1 MKTLSWRRHHYAAV
15 IGIFS
20 IFLIM
25 VALVAGMVGCF
36 RLVGL
41 FEIWDWYDLDYIKN
55 NLYGT
60 YLLMNDIDSTTAGYT
75 ELASPTANGGQGWQ
89 PIGMKEASFRG
100 LLNGQGHE
108 IRDLFINRPDQE
120 GVGLFDELGITGRIM
135 SIGVVKANV
144 TGFSLVGGLVGVNWG
159 NVTGCYVTGSVSS
172 TGTSRVGGLV
182 GENVFRVNNCYSTAS
197 VSGNEQVGGLVGQN
211 YEGSVS
217 NSYST
222 ASVTGNSSVGG
233 LVGRNRNTVSNSYS
247 TGSVT
252 GSSRVGGL
260 VGDSDGTVS
269 NSFWDT
275 QTSGQ
280 TTSAGG
286 TGENTTQMINIATFS
301 GAGWNITAVANLGA
315 RNHSCIWNIVTGVTY
330 PFLRWQA

>member
-1 MKTLSWRRHHYAAV
+1 VKTLGRRRHRYASV
-15 IGIFS
+15 IGILS

-25 VALVAGMVGCF
+25 VALVAAMAGCF
-36 RLVGL
+36 RVVGL
-41 FEIWDWYDLDYIKN
+41 FEIRDWYDLDHIKN

-60 YLLMNDIDSTTAGYT
+60 YLLMNNLDSTSAGYT
-75 ELASPTANGGQGWQ
+75 ELASPTANEGQGWQ

-100 LLNGQGHE
+100 LFNGQGHE
-108 IRDLFINRPDQE
+108 IRDLFINRPDLE
-120 GVGLFDELGITGRIM
+120 GVGFFDELGITGRIM

-144 TGFSLVGGLVGVNWG
+144 TGFSLVGGLVGANWG
-159 NVTGCYVTGSVSS
+159 NVTGCYVTGNISS

-182 GENVFRVNNCYSTAS
+182 GENIALVSNCYSIAN
-197 VSGNEQVGGLVGQN
+197 VSGNEQVGGLVGHN
-211 YEGSVS
+211 WNTVS

-222 ASVTGNSSVGG
+222 SSVIGNSSVGG
-233 LVGRNRNTVSNSYS
+233 LVGSNEGNVLDSYA
-247 TGSVT
+247 TGSVS
-252 GSSRVGGL
+252 GNKQVGGL

-286 TGENTTQMINIATFS
+286 AGKNTTQMMDIATFS
-301 GAGWNITAVANLGA
+301 GAGWNIIAVANLDA
-315 RNHSCIWNIVTGVTY
+315 RNYSYIWNIVTGVTY

>member
-15 IGIFS
+15 IGILS

-36 RLVGL
+36 RVGGL
-41 FEIWDWYDLDYIKN
+41 FEIRDWYDLDYIKN

-60 YLLMNDIDSTTAGYT
+60 YLLMNDLDSTTAGYT

-100 LLNGQGHE
+100 LFNGQGHE

-159 NVTGCYVTGSVSS
+159 NVSGCYVTGNVSS
-172 TGTSRVGGLV
+172 TGTSGVGGLV
-182 GENVFRVNNCYSTAS
+182 GDNVFNVNNCYSTAS
-197 VSGNEQVGGLVGQN
+197 VSGNEQVGGLVG
-211 YEGSVS
+211 
-217 NSYST
+217 
-222 ASVTGNSSVGG
+222 
-233 LVGRNRNTVSNSYS
+233 RNGDTVSNSYS
-247 TGSVT
+247 TSSVT
-252 GSSRVGGL
+252 GNSYVGGLVGSNEGNVTGSYATGSVSGNEQVGGL

-286 TGENTTQMINIATFS
+286 TGENTTQMMNIATFS
-301 GAGWNITAVANLGA
+301 GAGWNIIAVANLST
-315 RNHSCIWNIVTGVTY
+315 RNLSYIWNIVTGVTY
-330 PFLRWQA
+330 PFLSWQA

>member
-1 MKTLSWRRHHYAAV
+1 MKILSWRRHHYTAV

-20 IFLIM
+20 IFLII

-41 FEIWDWYDLDYIKN
+41 FEIHNWYDLDHIKN
-55 NLYGT
+55 NLYGA
-60 YLLMNDIDSTTAGYT
+60 YLLMNDLDSTTAGYT

-100 LLNGQGHE
+100 LFNGQGHE

-135 SIGVVKANV
+135 STGVVKANV

-159 NVTGCYVTGSVSS
+159 NVTGCYATGSVSG

-182 GENVFRVNNCYSTAS
+182 GENVFTVNNCYSTAS
-197 VSGNEQVGGLVGQN
+197 VSGNEQVGGLVGRN
-211 YEGSVS
+211 RDIVS

-222 ASVTGNSSVGG
+222 SSVTGNSYVGG
-233 LVGRNRNTVSNSYS
+233 LVGSNKGNAIGSYATGNVSGNEQ
-247 TGSVT
+247 
-252 GSSRVGGL
+252 VGGL

-286 TGENTTQMINIATFS
+286 TGDNTTQMMNIATFS
-301 GAGWNITAVANLGA
+301 GAGWDITAVANLGA
-315 RNHSCIWNIVTGVTY
+315 HNHSCIWNIVTGVTY
-330 PFLRWQA
+330 PFLNWQA

>member
-1 MKTLSWRRHHYAAV
+1 MKKLSWRRRHYAAV

-25 VALVAGMVGCF
+25 IALIAGMAGCF
-36 RLVGL
+36 RVSGL
-41 FEIWDWYDLDYIKN
+41 FEIRDWYDLDYIKK

-60 YLLMNDIDSTTAGYT
+60 YLLMNDLDSTTAGYT
-75 ELASPTANGGQGWQ
+75 ELASPTAKGGQGWQ

-100 LLNGQGHE
+100 LFNGQGHE

-182 GENVFRVNNCYSTAS
+182 GENVATVHNCYSTAS
-197 VSGNEQVGGLVGQN
+197 VSGSEQVGGLVGD
-211 YEGSVS
+211 S
-217 NSYST
+217 N
-222 ASVTGNSSVGG
+222 
-233 LVGRNRNTVSNSYS
+233 
-247 TGSVT
+247 
-252 GSSRVGGL
+252 
-260 VGDSDGTVS
+260 GTVS

-286 TGENTTQMINIATFS
+286 TGENTTQMMNIATFS
-301 GAGWNITAVANLGA
+301 GAAWNIIAVANPGA
-315 RNHSCIWNIVTGVTY
+315 HNHSYIWNIVTGVTY
-330 PFLRWQA
+330 PFLSWQA

>member
-20 IFLIM
+20 VFLII
-25 VALVAGMVGCF
+25 VALIAGMVGCF
-36 RLVGL
+36 RVFGL
-41 FEIWDWYDLDYIKN
+41 FEIWDWYDLDHIKD

-60 YLLMNDIDSTTAGYT
+60 YLLMNDLDSTTTGYT
-75 ELASPTANGGQGWQ
+75 ELAGLTANGGQGWQ
-89 PIGMKEASFRG
+89 PIGTKKASFRG
-100 LLNGQGHE
+100 LFNGQGHE

-135 SIGVVKANV
+135 SIGVVKADV

-159 NVTGCYVTGSVSS
+159 NVTGCYVTGIVSS
-172 TGTSRVGGLV
+172 TGTSGVGGLV
-182 GENVFRVNNCYSTAS
+182 GENVATVNNCYSTAS
-197 VSGNEQVGGLVGQN
+197 VSGSEQVGGLVG
-211 YEGSVS
+211 
-217 NSYST
+217 
-222 ASVTGNSSVGG
+222 
-233 LVGRNRNTVSNSYS
+233 RNWNTVSNSYS
-247 TGSVT
+247 TSRVTGNSYVGGLVGLNEGNVINSYATGSVS
-252 GSSRVGGL
+252 GSEQVGGL
-260 VGDSDGTVS
+260 VGDSNGTVS

-286 TGENTTQMINIATFS
+286 TGENTTQMMNIATFS
-301 GAGWNITAVANLGA
+301 GAGWNIIAVANLSA
-315 RNHSCIWNIVTGVTY
+315 RNPSYIWNIVTEVTY